1 MGRHC
6 DGAEQ
11 GFFLCFFVVAFFD
24 FYFFEVEILLVT
36 VEALSWLLLLIQA
49 VPFE

>member
-6 DGAEQ
+6 DGGEQ
-11 GFFLCFFVVAFFD
+11 GFFLCFFVVVAFFD

-36 VEALSWLLLLIQA
+36 VEALS
-49 VPFE
+49 